1 MQELLYTPLDI
12 AIIVYSM
19 ELGCRAESAMIDS
32 IWTGETAFLPS
43 KYRNNQRRFILDVR
57 YWLDYLYDK
66 PLLDKEFPAIQR
78 DAARANG
85 ALVAEQFVSN
95 FSELDLFFKSIR
107 IRTLYNSEKHY
118 ARMKLRTLL
127 RAYGYQRRSKQLLEH
142 INLCLSFYHLE
153 TALRGGTPCRIEDVG
168 LDDMLVFRVV

>member
-43 KYRNNQRRFILDVR
+43 EYRNNQRRFILDVR

-66 PLLDKEFPAIQR
+66 PILDKEFPAIQR
-78 DAARANG
+78 DAALTNG
-85 ALVAEQFVSN
+85 ALTAEQFVSD
-95 FSELDLFFKSIR
+95 FQS
-107 IRTLYNSEKHY
+107 
-118 ARMKLRTLL
+118 
-127 RAYGYQRRSKQLLEH
+127 
-142 INLCLSFYHLE
+142 
-153 TALRGGTPCRIEDVG
+153 
-168 LDDMLVFRVV
+168 